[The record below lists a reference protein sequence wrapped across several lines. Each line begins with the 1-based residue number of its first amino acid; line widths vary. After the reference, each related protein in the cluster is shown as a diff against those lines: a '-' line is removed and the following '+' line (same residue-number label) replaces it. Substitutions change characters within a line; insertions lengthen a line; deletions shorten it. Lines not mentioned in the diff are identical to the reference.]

1 MNDNGITISGKII
14 KVFNKNFSEER
25 LVSNATL
32 VHERKTKDVIVK
44 EYYSIETWNN
54 DMEKYLQKEVVIEGY
69 LNQYK
74 YEKDNTTHY
83 NIKIL
88 ANNIKENINNENI
101 NIVKMR
107 GYVNNLENDENKT
120 KFIIKYG
127 YYKQNKDN
135 KDIKEK
141 VYNKFFITDWNKN
154 NIKNDDYIYLEG
166 KITQTNN
173 NNKVYYDINAKK
185 IEILENKKNKDIDIS
200 F

>member
-1 MNDNGITISGKII
+1 MNENGITISGKII
-14 KVFNKNFSEER
+14 KVFNKNFTEM
-25 LVSNATL
+25 VSNATL
-32 VHERKTKDVIVK
+32 VHERKTKDAILK
-44 EYYSIETWNN
+44 EYYSIEIWNN

-74 YEKDNTTHY
+74 YEKDNTTQY

-88 ANNIKENINNENI
+88 ANNIRENINNENI
-101 NIVKMR
+101 NIVIMK
-107 GYVNNLENDENKT
+107 GFVNNLESDENKT
-120 KFIIKYG
+120 KFMIKYG

-141 VYNKFFITDWNKN
+141 VYNKFFVTDWNKN

-185 IEILENKKNKDIDIS
+185 IEILEIKKNKDIDIS